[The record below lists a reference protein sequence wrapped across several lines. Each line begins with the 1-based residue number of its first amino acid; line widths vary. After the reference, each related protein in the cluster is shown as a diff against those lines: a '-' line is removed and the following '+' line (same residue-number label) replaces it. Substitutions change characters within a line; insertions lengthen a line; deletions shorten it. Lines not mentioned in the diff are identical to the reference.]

1 MTPSFNLTEQP
12 WLPCERLDGSTVE
25 LSTRDA
31 LASAHDLR
39 GIADESPLVV
49 AVLHRHLLAIL
60 HCSYAGPRTMREW
73 AEIARTKRFDV
84 ARVEAYLSLVH
95 DRMDLLHPTH
105 PFAQTRGLVQ
115 QFEPEPIDQLGL
127 ERSKWGTARELF
139 QHRST
144 LHRAWMGLAEAAR
157 ELLTH
162 HAFATGG
169 LVKKKGEPVSATAS
183 PLVKAALVLLRG
195 PTLFQTLIS
204 NLLVYDRDLQPIPS
218 SEKDAPSWE
227 QQPPPSRL
235 PLASEPK
242 RMPFGWLD
250 LLTWQSRRL
259 ELVVDD
265 GVATG
270 FVRAV
275 GQGLA
280 DNRPRDPMIAYRRD
294 EDRGFV
300 PLGLSPARSF
310 WRNANALFEATRNDD
325 AKFDRP
331 RTIDQA
337 ASREARAILGE
348 ASVYS
353 VEVLGLSA
361 EKSLVHFARAER
373 VCATLRLFDH
383 PDAREAVTEAIRLSE
398 EAVRA
403 LRSALWMYARYALSP
418 GARSPQSKDISA
430 LMTSLGAEPAAW
442 SGLGVEFD
450 VFLRALDVDMTWAL
464 RQFEHQLRKVIE
476 ERFLDAVSRSDAAG
490 RGLQARAVAERRL
503 QEELRS
509 LTPPD
514 AGSRAPHGHV
524 ANQEAS
530 HA

>member
-1 MTPSFNLTEQP
+1 MTASFNLTEKP
-12 WLPCERLDGSTVE
+12 WIPCERPDGSTVE
-25 LSTRDA
+25 LSTRDV
-31 LASAHDLR
+31 LACAHGLR

-49 AVLHRHLLAIL
+49 AVLHRHLLAVL
-60 HCSYAGPRTMREW
+60 HRSYAGPRTMKEW
-73 AEIARTKRFDV
+73 GEIARAKRFDV
-84 ARVEAYLSLVH
+84 ARVEAYLSRVH

-115 QFEPEPIDQLGL
+115 QFDPDPIDQLGL

-144 LHRAWMGLAEAAR
+144 SYRAWMGLAEAAR
-157 ELLTH
+157 GLLMH

-183 PLVKAALVLLRG
+183 PFVKAALVLLRG
-195 PTLFQTLIS
+195 PSLFQTLVS
-204 NLLVYDRDLQPIPS
+204 NLLVYDEELQPIPS

-227 QQPPPSRL
+227 QPPPPSRL

-265 GVATG
+265 EAATG

-275 GQGLA
+275 GQGVVE
-280 DNRPRDPMIAYRRD
+280 DCPRDPMVAYRRD
-294 EDRGFV
+294 EERGFV
-300 PLGLSPARSF
+300 PLGLNPGRSF
-310 WRNANALFEATRNDD
+310 WRNANALFEATRGD
-325 AKFDRP
+325 AAQFDRP

-348 ASVYS
+348 SSVYS

-373 VCATLRLFDH
+373 VSAALRLFDD

-398 EAVRA
+398 EAVGALWTA
-403 LRSALWMYARYALSP
+403 LR
-418 GARSPQSKDISA
+418 
-430 LMTSLGAEPAAW
+430 T
-442 SGLGVEFD
+442 
-450 VFLRALDVDMTWAL
+450 
-464 RQFEHQLRKVIE
+464 
-476 ERFLDAVSRSDAAG
+476 
-490 RGLQARAVAERRL
+490 
-503 QEELRS
+503 
-509 LTPPD
+509 
-514 AGSRAPHGHV
+514 
-524 ANQEAS
+524 
-530 HA
+530 